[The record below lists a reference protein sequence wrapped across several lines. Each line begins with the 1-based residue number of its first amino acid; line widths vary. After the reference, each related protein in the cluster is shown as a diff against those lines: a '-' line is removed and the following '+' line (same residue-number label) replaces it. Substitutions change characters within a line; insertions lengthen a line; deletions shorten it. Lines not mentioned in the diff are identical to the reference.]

1 MKYKMILN
9 FEHRSASHC
18 ETGTITNILNYN
30 GYQLDEPMILGI
42 GAGIYFIHLPFLSHE
57 SNMPI
62 CNFRTLPGRVF
73 SNVMRNL
80 RVNVGIKRFSN
91 QEKAMKEMDELLA
104 AGTPVGNVVNVYFL
118 SYFPREA
125 LLHFNAH
132 NICIIGKEGDEY
144 IVSEP
149 LSNEIKRIPYNDLK
163 KARFSKGMLKPKGKM
178 YWIKEKP
185 NVSCL
190 HQAII
195 KGIKRAC
202 NNMLSL
208 FPYVGVRG
216 IDALS
221 KRMRQW
227 EIKYGEKHA
236 MLRLAQTIKSLEEFG
251 TGGVGFR
258 FMYSAF
264 LHEAANILNKLELKA
279 FSVEMNNIGN
289 LWRQFA
295 IVGGRK
301 LKNRNNISYDELADM
316 LQIIAIAEKNFFI
329 SLKKYIKTGCKK

>member
-1 MKYKMILN
+1 MNITLN

-18 ETGTITNILNYN
+18 ETGTIANLLNYN
-30 GYQLDEPMILGI
+30 SYQLDEPMIFGI

-57 SNMPI
+57 SSLPI
-62 CNFRTLPGRVF
+62 CNFRTMPGSVF
-73 SNVMRNL
+73 SHAMKYL
-80 RVNVGIKRFSN
+80 RINVGIKRFSD

-118 SYFPREA
+118 SYMPREV
-125 LLHFNAH
+125 LMHFNAH

-149 LSNEIKRIPYNDLK
+149 ISNEIKKISCNDLK
-163 KARFSKGMLKPKGKM
+163 RARFSKGILKPKGKM

-185 NVSCL
+185 NVSYL
-190 HQAII
+190 HQAVVN
-195 KGIKRAC
+195 GIKKSC
-202 NNMLSL
+202 DNMLAL

-216 IDALS
+216 IATLS
-221 KRMRQW
+221 KRMRKW
-227 EIKYGEKHA
+227 ETKYGEKNA
-236 MLRLAQTIKSLEEFG
+236 MLRLAQMIKSLEELG

-264 LHEAANILNKLELKA
+264 LHEAADMLNKPELKD

-295 IVGGRK
+295 VEGGRK
-301 LKNRNNISYDELADM
+301 LKNRNNISYDELADR
-316 LQIIAIAEKNFFI
+316 LQEIATAEKKFFVA
-329 SLKKYIKTGCKK
+329 LRKYIKV